1 MTDFFFEP
9 YRLVLLI
16 ALIEKFTNRRDFKS
30 AGFHSFAS
38 EILTVKEYEL
48 TLVYVALHCGSS
60 CVDID
65 RTFGFRLSQRL
76 EDEASLF

>member
-1 MTDFFFEP
+1 MTDFFLP

-16 ALIEKFTNRRDFKS
+16 ALIEKFTDRRNFKS

-38 EILTVKEYEL
+38 EILIVKEYGL
-48 TLVYVALHCGSS
+48 VLVYVVLHRGSS
-60 CVDID
+60 GVDID